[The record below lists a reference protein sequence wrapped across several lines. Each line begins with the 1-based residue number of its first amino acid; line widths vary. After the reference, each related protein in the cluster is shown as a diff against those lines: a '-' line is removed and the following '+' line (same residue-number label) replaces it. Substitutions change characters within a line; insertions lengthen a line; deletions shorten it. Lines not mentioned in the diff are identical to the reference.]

1 MARQSKHIR
10 FQVAHKAAQMMAEE
24 GISDYAFAKRKAA
37 KFFGLVDGDAL
48 PSNDEINDAIK
59 EHQAIFFD
67 EEHEASLKILRLEA
81 LSLMK
86 KLNAFNPHLTGSVLD
101 GTVGRYPTIHIQ
113 IYADSMKE
121 VEFFLLNHNIT
132 YETRDRKSRNK
143 DPMQDKKNIPVLT
156 LEGSMGPIKLIIY
169 HIDDLKINKTKASVE
184 DLEEIIKAKP
194 VLLKEKL

>member
-37 KFFGLVDGDAL
+37 KFFGLMDRDAL

-67 EEHEASLKILRLEA
+67 EEHEERLKVLRLEA

-86 KLNAFNPHLTGSVLD
+86 KLSAFIPHLTGGALD

-121 VEFFLLNHNIT
+121 VEFFLLNHNIA
-132 YETRDRKSRNK
+132 YETRDQKSRTK
-143 DPMQDKKNIPVLT
+143 DQMQDKKISPVLT
-156 LEGSMGPIKLIIY
+156 LKGLMGPIELLIY
-169 HIDDLKINKTKASVE
+169 HIDDLKINKLKASI
-184 DLEEIIKAKP
+184 EETEM
-194 VLLKEKL
+194 LLKL

>member
-37 KFFGLVDGDAL
+37 KFFGLMDGDAL

-67 EEHEASLKILRLEA
+67 KEHQERLKILRLEA

-86 KLNAFNPHLTGSVLD
+86 KLMVFNPHLTGGVLD
-101 GTVGRYPTIHIQ
+101 GTAGRYPTIHIQ
-113 IYADSMKE
+113 LYADSLKE
-121 VEFFLLNHNIT
+121 VEFFLLNHNVS
-132 YETRDRKSRNK
+132 YKTRDRKSRTK
-143 DPMQDKKNIPVLT
+143 DPMQDKKIIPILIV
-156 LEGSMGPIKLIIY
+156 EGSLGSIELLIY
-169 HIDDLKINKTKASVE
+169 HIDDLKINKPKGSI
-184 DLEEIIKAKP
+184 LEVKNI
-194 VLLKEKL
+194 LNQFS

>member
-1 MARQSKHIR
+1 MARQTKHIR

-37 KFFGLVDGDAL
+37 KFFGLMDGDAL

-86 KLNAFNPHLTGSVLD
+86 KLNAFNPHLTGGVLD
-101 GTVGRYPTIHIQ
+101 GTAGRYPTIHIQ

-121 VEFFLLNHNIT
+121 VEFFLLNHNIA
-132 YETRDRKSRNK
+132 YETRNRKSRTK
-143 DPMQDKKNIPVLT
+143 DPMQDKKIIPVFT
-156 LEGSMGPIKLIIY
+156 LEGSMGPIELLIY
-169 HIDDLKINKTKASVE
+169 HVDDLKLNKYNASIQK
-184 DLEEIIKAKP
+184 LEGMIK
-194 VLLKEKL
+194 

>member
-37 KFFGLVDGDAL
+37 KFFGLMDGDAL
-48 PSNDEINDAIK
+48 PSNHEINDAIK

-67 EEHEASLKILRLEA
+67 EEHEERLKVLRLEA

-86 KLNAFNPHLTGSVLD
+86 RLSAFNPHLTGGALD

-121 VEFFLLNHNIT
+121 VEFFLLNHNIA
-132 YETRDRKSRNK
+132 YETRDRKSRAK
-143 DPMQDKKNIPVLT
+143 DPMLDKKIIPVLK
-156 LEGSMGPIKLIIY
+156 LEGSMGPIELLIF
-169 HIDDLKINKTKASVE
+169 HVDDLKKNKSKASIHE
-184 DLEEIIKAKP
+184 LSA
-194 VLLKEKL
+194 LLKF

>member
-10 FQVAHKAAQMMAEE
+10 LQVAYKAAQMMAEE

-37 KFFGLVDGDAL
+37 KFFGLMDGDAL

-67 EEHEASLKILRLEA
+67 EEHLERLKVLRLEA

-86 KLNAFNPHLTGSVLD
+86 KLSAFNPHLAGGVLD
-101 GTVGRYPTIHIQ
+101 GTAGRYPTIHIQ
-113 IYADSMKE
+113 IYADSLKE

-132 YETRDRKSRNK
+132 YETRDRKSRTK
-143 DPMQDKKNIPVLT
+143 DPMQDKKIIPILT
-156 LEGSMGPIKLIIY
+156 LEGSTGPIELLIY
-169 HIDDLKINKTKASVE
+169 HIDDLKINKLKASI
-184 DLEEIIKAKP
+184 EET
-194 VLLKEKL
+194 EKLIFAG